1 MRYIKVEFEG
11 AGIAYQEVSDGV
23 VQRYLS
29 QDGQE
34 LFVQPPSGDVCR
46 VLDDEPKAEAWMA
59 AETDFRVLS
68 VQERKA
74 GLKQADTDALVA
86 EIKSR
91 EVDQKSID
99 ELSAFVEAKKV

>member
-29 QDGQE
+29 PDGRE

-46 VLDDEPKAEAWMA
+46 ALDDEPKAEAWMA

-68 VQERKA
+68 VQERRA
-74 GLKQADTDALVA
+74 GLKQAGTDDLVA
-86 EIKSR
+86 EIKVR
-91 EVDQKSID
+91 EVEQRHID
-99 ELSAFVEAKKV
+99 ELSALVEAKKV